1 MSTAT
6 APVPA
11 PATKTLGG
19 NAAYHNFHN
28 DFIHVQDP
36 REIMG
41 RRRMY
46 GLELMVIIFATLAQ
60 ALASSSPAM
69 MGAMNI
75 VGIVIFWRVLMGVGI
90 GGDYPLSSIITSGFP
105 RPSGVLGAA
114 FVMLFVTLGFQ
125 QSLVTSGVGNC
136 TAGCAMAVDKMW
148 RILIGLGAVP
158 GCVALYYRLTIP
170 ETPGYTFDVAMD
182 VEKAHD
188 DVKAYMS
195 GRHEGRP
202 VEIARIA
209 VQRQAVEVMQVQRA
223 GWSDFLRHYAKPKN
237 GLLLT
242 GTALSWFSLDIA
254 YYGLSLNNASRRATA
269 PRCPCDSPH
278 CRCAPGATGAAANP
292 WLNHVL
298 EIYALFMLCGVFST
312 LLIPETKRETLEK
325 PAGDEDCAS
334 TTGVAD
340 VAKGT
345 HGLGSAVLEKRTPEE
360 WG

>member
-1 MSTAT
+1 M
-6 APVPA
+6 PVVFA
-11 PATKTLGG
+11 MQGLG
-19 NAAYHNFHN
+19 
-28 DFIHVQDP
+28 Q
-36 REIMG
+36 
-41 RRRMY
+41 
-46 GLELMVIIFATLAQ
+46 
-60 ALASSSPAM
+60 
-69 MGAMNI
+69 
-75 VGIVIFWRVLMGVGI
+75 
-90 GGDYPLSSIITSGFP
+90 
-105 RPSGVLGAA
+105 LGAA

-242 GTALSWFSLDIA
+242 GSVEEGSNVGVEHGLIMANMPTGPLSRGF
-254 YYGLSLNNASRRATA
+254 LSTSPTTASRSTTLPDAL
-269 PRCPCDSPH
+269 PRHVARHLGRCRQDRLHPRPGCPCDSPH